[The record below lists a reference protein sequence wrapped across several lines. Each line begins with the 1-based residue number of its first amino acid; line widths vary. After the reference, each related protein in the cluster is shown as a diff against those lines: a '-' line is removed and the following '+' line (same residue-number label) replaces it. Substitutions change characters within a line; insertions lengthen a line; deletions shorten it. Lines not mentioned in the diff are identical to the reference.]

1 MPGNKKNSIKLPPCP
16 DPEQYILV
24 KTKEGDFWR
33 RKRQKQS
40 PVNRS
45 LSANVSA
52 TEIVSPAVKRI
63 RNKLEE
69 YTRKLDTGRLH
80 GRLTGLLNKTYKT
93 KGFIDYSAL
102 KGFEFQPDHP
112 LARLLLTRF
121 IVNTGSEFTEL
132 LIPVTSGVLK
142 KQNDL
147 VTDFYFEGIMLS
159 GDPLADEPLQSAYA
173 LSKPYSFTN
182 TLEEDCKIVLPL
194 PEKNVPWMLMLK
206 VSCLEGNEMAVH
218 PKHYGMRVVEVGG

>member
-1 MPGNKKNSIKLPPCP
+1 MPGKKKWYSKLPPCP
-16 DPEQYILV
+16 DPEQYILI

-40 PVNRS
+40 PVNRGF
-45 LSANVSA
+45 SANVSA

-63 RNKLEE
+63 RNKLEA
-69 YTRKLDTGRLH
+69 YTHKLDTGRLH
-80 GRLTGLLNKTYKT
+80 GRLTGLLNKTYKA
-93 KGFIDYSAL
+93 KGFIDYSGL

-112 LARLLLTRF
+112 LARLLLTQYE
-121 IVNTGSEFTEL
+121 VNKGFEFTEL

-142 KQNDL
+142 KHNDL
-147 VTDFYFEGIMLS
+147 VTDFYFEGILLF
-159 GDPLADEPLQSAYA
+159 GNPLADEPLQTAYA
-173 LSKPYSFTN
+173 LSKPYSFTD
-182 TLEEDCKIVLPL
+182 TVEEDCKIVLPL

-218 PKHYGMRVVEVGG
+218 VKHYGMRVVVVS